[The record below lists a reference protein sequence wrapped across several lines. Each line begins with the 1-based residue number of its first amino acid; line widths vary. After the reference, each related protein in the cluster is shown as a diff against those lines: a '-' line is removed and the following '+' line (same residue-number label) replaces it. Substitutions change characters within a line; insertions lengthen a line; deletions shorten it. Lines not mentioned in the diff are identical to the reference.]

1 MTDEKWLHVLRQI
14 DKLDRVGLAGVYK
27 RLTTGATDS
36 SEAFVP
42 GVGLESRQ
50 AVLIFWLMC
59 LPQVSSRIDVM
70 VALDAQQ
77 NTDGTTGLDALLAMK
92 ANADNTWSNGGRPEN
107 IGWALDDLLAGMKQ
121 KEAAA

>member
-92 ANADNTWSNGGRPEN
+92 ANADNTWSNGSRPEN